1 MFHRPARSFIVLAA
15 ALLIPVC
22 AHAEEKKVLR
32 YAFEIA
38 ETGFDPVQLS
48 DLYSRIIANQIFDAP
63 LRYAYLAKPGTLAPN
78 VVVAMPDASPDFKT
92 FTFRLKPGIYFA
104 DDPAFKGKK
113 RELVAE
119 DFVYSIKRHF
129 DPRWKSV
136 AVSELLPYDILGLN
150 AARDAAIKG
159 AKFDY
164 DRPVEGL
171 RALDRYTFQFKLGKS
186 SPRFAASLADASIFG
201 AVAREVVE
209 AYGDNIM
216 EHPVGTGPYRLAEW
230 RRSSF
235 IALEK
240 NPGYRDEYYNL
251 VADPDDAEAQEI
263 AARLKGRK
271 LPMIDRVEIS
281 IIEESQPRWLSFL
294 NYEQDFLG
302 TMPLDLAPIAIPNN
316 KLSPTLQKRHVQ
328 LQRVPRI
335 DMAFVVYNMDDPT
348 IGGMKP
354 EKVALR
360 RAINLALDTD
370 EMIRSLYKFQ
380 AFPAQSMVMPMTYG
394 YDPNLR
400 TEIGVTDVAKAN
412 ALLDVYGYLDRDGD
426 GWRDLPDGSPLELE
440 FSTQPDQR
448 SRIIDEIWKKSM
460 NAIHVKLRYKVAKWP
475 EQLRMTR
482 NGQFMMW
489 QLGLMATG
497 PDSES
502 SLRNAYGPAI
512 GAENLARFR
521 NADFDRIFLEQS
533 QMPDGE
539 ERIAKIRELQKILVA
554 DAPMN
559 VTAHRYAIDMNYPW
573 VIGYRRW
580 PFVGDW
586 WKYVDVDMALRRK
599 TIGK

>member
-1 MFHRPARSFIVLAA
+1 MFPCPARRLIVLVA
-15 ALLIPVC
+15 ALLIAAG
-22 AHAEEKKVLR
+22 AHADERKVLR

-48 DLYSRIIANQIFDAP
+48 DLYSRNVASQIFDAP
-63 LRYAYLAKPGTLAPN
+63 LRYAYLARPGTLEPN
-78 VVVAMPDASPDFKT
+78 VVVALPDTSPDFKT

-104 DDPAFKGKK
+104 DDPAFNGKK

-129 DPRWKSV
+129 DPHWKSV
-136 AVSELLPYDILGLN
+136 AISELLPYDILGLN

-159 AKFDY
+159 GKFDY

-186 SPRFAASLADASIFG
+186 SPRFANSMSDASIFG

-209 AYGDNIM
+209 TWGDRIM
-216 EHPVGTGPYRLAEW
+216 EHPVGTGPFRLAEW

-251 VADPDDAEAQEI
+251 TADPTDAQAQQI
-263 AARLKGRK
+263 AAGLKGRK
-271 LPMIDRVEIS
+271 LPLIDRVEIS

-294 NYEQDFLG
+294 NFEHDFLE
-302 TMPLDLAPIAIPNN
+302 TMPEDLAPIAIPNN
-316 KLSPTLQKRHVQ
+316 KLSPALQKRNVQ
-328 LQRVPRI
+328 LHRVPRI
-335 DMAFVVYNMDDPT
+335 DMGFVVYNMDDST

-370 EMIRSLYKFQ
+370 ELIRSRYKFQ
-380 AFPAQSMVMPMTYG
+380 AFPAQSVVMPQTYG

-400 TEIGVTDVAKAN
+400 TEIGVTDPARAN

-426 GWRDLPDGSPLELE
+426 GWRDQPDGSPLELE

-448 SRIIDEIWKKSM
+448 SRIVDEIWKKSM
-460 NAIHVKLRYKVAKWP
+460 NAIHVKLRFKVAKWP

-489 QLGLMATG
+489 GLGLSAAG
-497 PDSES
+497 PDSED
-502 SLRNAYGPAI
+502 SLRYGYGPAI
-512 GAENLARFR
+512 GAENLSRFR

-533 QMPDGE
+533 QMPDGD

-580 PFVGDW
+580 PFVRHW

>member
-1 MFHRPARSFIVLAA
+1 MFPCPARRLIVLVA
-15 ALLIPVC
+15 ALLIAAG
-22 AHAEEKKVLR
+22 AHADERKVLR

-48 DLYSRIIANQIFDAP
+48 DLYSRNVASQIFDAP
-63 LRYAYLAKPGTLAPN
+63 LRYAYLARPGTLEPN
-78 VVVAMPDASPDFKT
+78 VVVALPDTSPDFKT

-104 DDPAFKGKK
+104 DDPAFNGKK

-129 DPRWKSV
+129 DPHWKSV
-136 AVSELLPYDILGLN
+136 AISELLPYDILGLN

-159 AKFDY
+159 GKFDY

-186 SPRFAASLADASIFG
+186 SPRFANSMSDASIFG

-209 AYGDNIM
+209 TWGDRIM
-216 EHPVGTGPYRLAEW
+216 EHPVGTGPFRLAEW

-251 VADPDDAEAQEI
+251 TADPTDAQAQQI
-263 AARLKGRK
+263 AAGLKGRK
-271 LPMIDRVEIS
+271 LPLIDRVEIS

-294 NYEQDFLG
+294 NFEHDFLE
-302 TMPLDLAPIAIPNN
+302 TIPEDLAPIAIPNN
-316 KLSPTLQKRHVQ
+316 KLSPALQKRNVQ
-328 LQRVPRI
+328 LHRVPRI
-335 DMAFVVYNMDDPT
+335 DMGFVVYNMDDST

-370 EMIRSLYKFQ
+370 ELIRSRYKFQ
-380 AFPAQSMVMPMTYG
+380 AFPAQSVVMPQTYG

-400 TEIGVTDVAKAN
+400 TEIGVTDPARAN

-426 GWRDLPDGSPLELE
+426 GWRDQPDGSPLELE

-448 SRIIDEIWKKSM
+448 SRIVDEIWKKSM
-460 NAIHVKLRYKVAKWP
+460 NAIHVKLRFKVAKWP

-489 QLGLMATG
+489 GLGLSAAG
-497 PDSES
+497 PDSED
-502 SLRNAYGPAI
+502 SLRYGYGPAI
-512 GAENLARFR
+512 GAENLSRFR

-533 QMPDGE
+533 QMPDGD

-580 PFVGDW
+580 PFVRHW